1 MSKNYATDFLTTKAI
16 QFMKRQQQN
25 NETFALVLSIP
36 DPHSPNQVRPPYD
49 TMYDDLSFRIPE
61 TAKMAVRKKPSI
73 PKWSY
78 VHENY
83 RNVPPSVSSQ
93 KIEEV
98 EKSRWYQNQ
107 QKKIFGMVKLIDDN
121 VGRIL
126 RFLEETGL
134 EKDTIVIFTSDHGDL
149 MHEREYF

>member
-1 MSKNYATDFLTTKAI
+1 
-16 QFMKRQQQN
+16 
-25 NETFALVLSIP
+25 
-36 DPHSPNQVRPPYD
+36 
-49 TMYDDLSFRIPE
+49 
-61 TAKMAVRKKPSI
+61 VRKKPSI